1 MAGNPA
7 GNMSDMAG
15 GLLGFFT
22 GDYRRNRSLTCKFTK
37 NARQRKTILPKF
49 FYIAIPHQMQM
60 SAETGTISVMY
71 EDCTLLPKPVS
82 NRMKT

>member
-37 NARQRKTILPKF
+37 NARQRKTFLPEF

-60 SAETGTISVMY
+60 SAETGTIPVMD
-71 EDCTLLPKPVS
+71 EDCTLP
-82 NRMKT
+82 RKTGFPPM

>member
-1 MAGNPA
+1 M
-7 GNMSDMAG
+7 
-15 GLLGFFT
+15 
-22 GDYRRNRSLTCKFTK
+22 TCKFTK

-60 SAETGTISVMY
+60 SAKTGTIPAM
-71 EDCTLLPKPVS
+71 EKDCTLLPKPVS